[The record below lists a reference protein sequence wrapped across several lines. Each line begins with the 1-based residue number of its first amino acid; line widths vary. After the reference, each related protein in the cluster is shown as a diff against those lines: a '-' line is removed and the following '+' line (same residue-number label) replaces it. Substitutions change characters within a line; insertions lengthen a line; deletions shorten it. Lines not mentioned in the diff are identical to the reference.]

1 MTEEGK
7 PVGRFCT
14 SRHDDEGL
22 GGSGGCW
29 TTPSSQQRLRN
40 GVVVW
45 MRVFAWMVEILN
57 INFEPL
63 TFCCALFVSSILVSE
78 NVIVIDVC
86 KVLTLRVTFVS
97 ETSTRYGGNIT
108 KVWQE
113 ILTPM
118 TLAFSCKVVHKKLWK
133 SVNICK
139 SNYGEKISGTFLC
152 RHGVSGLVGH
162 TAASGCP
169 SLSQSFDDT

>member
-1 MTEEGK
+1 
-7 PVGRFCT
+7 
-14 SRHDDEGL
+14 
-22 GGSGGCW
+22 
-29 TTPSSQQRLRN
+29 
-40 GVVVW
+40 
-45 MRVFAWMVEILN
+45 MVEILN

-118 TLAFSCKVVHKKLWK
+118 TLAFSCKVVHKKL
-133 SVNICK
+133 
-139 SNYGEKISGTFLC
+139 
-152 RHGVSGLVGH
+152 
-162 TAASGCP
+162 
-169 SLSQSFDDT
+169 